1 VKFVVIPIVFSVGEI
16 KRRGKKMDFYE
27 DIKERFFNLIKDKNL
42 MSLKV
47 QIVSARPLT
56 PQEVIGKPERN
67 DFPLLKG
74 KEVMIQANF
83 KGSLGQA
90 FTDMPG
96 NYSGTLKEIF
106 DMSLDNNFERAVFV
120 STLNAVLR
128 CLNYISKTVHC
139 RDKEPGDC
147 AAHLVDYIK
156 ERFDNPHIA
165 FIGMQ
170 PAMVDA
176 LTAHF
181 KIRVTDLNYDSVG
194 QKKCGVLIEDV
205 SYTKEI
211 INWADLIIATGSTA
225 VNNTLSSLL
234 VNKPII
240 FYGVTIAGLAYL
252 KGYEQYCFCGH

>member
-1 VKFVVIPIVFSVGEI
+1 
-16 KRRGKKMDFYE
+16 MDFYE
-27 DIKERFFNLIKDKNL
+27 DIKERFFNLIKEKNII
-42 MSLKV
+42 SQEV
-47 QIVSARPLT
+47 EVVSARTLR
-56 PQEVIGKPERN
+56 PQEVIGKPERD

-96 NYSGTLKEIF
+96 NYKGTLK
-106 DMSLDNNFERAVFV
+106 DVLDLPQDNNFKRAVFIA
-120 STLNAVLR
+120 TLNAVLR
-128 CLNYISKTVHC
+128 YLNYISKTVHC
-139 RDKEPGDC
+139 RDKEPGEC
-147 AAHLVDYIK
+147 AAHLVDCIK
-156 ERFDNPHIA
+156 ERFGNPRIA

-170 PAMVDA
+170 PAMVEVLA
-176 LTAHF
+176 AHF
-181 KIRVTDLNYDSVG
+181 KIRVTDLDYDSVG
-194 QKKCGVLIEDV
+194 QKKCGILIEDV

-211 INWADLIIATGSTA
+211 INWADLIIATGTTA

>member
-1 VKFVVIPIVFSVGEI
+1 
-16 KRRGKKMDFYE
+16 MDFYE
-27 DIKERFFNLIKDKNL
+27 DIKERFFNLIKEKNII
-42 MSLKV
+42 SQEV
-47 QIVSARPLT
+47 EVVSARTLK
-56 PQEVIGKPERN
+56 PQEVIGKPERD

-96 NYSGTLKEIF
+96 NYKGTLK
-106 DMSLDNNFERAVFV
+106 DVLDLPQDNNFKRAVFIA
-120 STLNAVLR
+120 TLNAVLR
-128 CLNYISKTVHC
+128 YLKLVSKTVHC
-139 RDKEPGDC
+139 KDKEPGDC

-156 ERFDNPHIA
+156 ERFDNPRLA

-170 PAMVDA
+170 PAMVEA

-181 KIRVTDLNYDSVG
+181 KIRVTDLDYDNVD
-194 QKKCGVLIEDV
+194 QKKGEVLIEDV

>member
-1 VKFVVIPIVFSVGEI
+1 
-16 KRRGKKMDFYE
+16 MDFYE

-83 KGSLGQA
+83 QGSFGQA

-96 NYSGTLKEIF
+96 NYMGTLNEILSI
-106 DMSLDNNFERAVFV
+106 SLDNNFKRAIFI

-128 CLNYISKTVHC
+128 YLNYISKTIHC
-139 RDKEPGDC
+139 RDKEPGEC

-156 ERFDNPHIA
+156 ERFNNPQIA

-170 PAMVDA
+170 PAMVEA
-176 LTAHF
+176 LATYF
-181 KIRVTDLNYDSVG
+181 QIRVTDLDPNNIG
-194 QKKCGVLIEDV
+194 QQKWGVLIEDV
-205 SYTKEI
+205 TNTKEI
-211 INWADLIIATGSTA
+211 ISWADLILATGTTV
-225 VNNTLSSLL
+225 VNDTLTPLL
-234 VNKPII
+234 IKKPII
-240 FYGVTIAGLAYL
+240 FYGVTIAGVAYL
-252 KGYEQYCFCGH
+252 KGYEQYCYCGH